1 VKKKVL
7 FEDTVSYYN
16 KWVQG
21 MASREFAAQRMK
33 FKDLFSTNHDL
44 VTQSPND
51 AKADKVLPYPLPNSV
66 AVLGDVLTGTT
77 NAIKMFGDA
86 LRNPLVKDD
95 EKAVKEIETIVE
107 CLNKS
112 LAELNKIFITLSKNA

>member
-1 VKKKVL
+1 
-7 FEDTVSYYN
+7 
-16 KWVQG
+16 